1 MDNQPPESRFV
12 VEVRNLRKTYNLG
25 TPGAV
30 EVLHGVNMTATTGEF
45 IAIIG
50 QSGSGKSTLLNILGA
65 LDTPTAGEVRIDGVE
80 ISALDSDGLAHLRGR
95 KVGFIFQFHHLLDEF
110 NCLENALMPVTIQ
123 KDVPTKEDTEYARQL
138 LDRVG
143 LGNQSHKR
151 PHQMSGGQQK
161 RNAIVR
167 ALVNRP
173 RVVLAD
179 EPTGNLDSRSGE
191 EVFTLMREIAR
202 ETGVTFL
209 MVTHDERLAA
219 AADRILRIE
228 DGRMQEVPQ

>member
-1 MDNQPPESRFV
+1 VDNQPPESRFV

-95 KVGFIFQFHHLLDEF
+95 KVGLSSSSII
-110 NCLENALMPVTIQ
+110 CWTSSTVWRTP
-123 KDVPTKEDTEYARQL
+123 
-138 LDRVG
+138 
-143 LGNQSHKR
+143 
-151 PHQMSGGQQK
+151 
-161 RNAIVR
+161 
-167 ALVNRP
+167 
-173 RVVLAD
+173 
-179 EPTGNLDSRSGE
+179 
-191 EVFTLMREIAR
+191 
-202 ETGVTFL
+202 
-209 MVTHDERLAA
+209 
-219 AADRILRIE
+219 
-228 DGRMQEVPQ
+228 

>member
-1 MDNQPPESRFV
+1 
-12 VEVRNLRKTYNLG
+12 
-25 TPGAV
+25 
-30 EVLHGVNMTATTGEF
+30 
-45 IAIIG
+45 
-50 QSGSGKSTLLNILGA
+50 
-65 LDTPTAGEVRIDGVE
+65 
-80 ISALDSDGLAHLRGR
+80 
-95 KVGFIFQFHHLLDEF
+95 
-110 NCLENALMPVTIQ
+110 MPVTIQ

-151 PHQMSGGQQK
+151 PHQMSGGQQQ